1 MIVKIFS
8 CASSLVI
15 KDVVYSAFGAAIGQC
30 ILIEANNNNDVDD
43 ENLIGRIKPKPLK
56 PIKKFEEAA
65 DSLAVEFALQ
75 KECETLQTISDVERR
90 NGMSIPGKSRMRN
103 LLRFQMSK
111 GLLSHSLPPPSYHRD
126 GI

>member
-8 CASSLVI
+8 CASSVVI

-56 PIKKFEEAA
+56 PIKKFEEA

-103 LLRFQMSK
+103 LLIFQMSK
-111 GLLSHSLPPPSYHRD
+111 GLLSHSLPPPSYQRD